1 MKQIINSILDNDH
14 YTFTQQAAILELF
27 PNVEVE
33 YKFINRRKDVKFDDI
48 FLKEFNAQIKLMENL
63 KLTDTEYIWLSGMCP
78 YYKPQYLAY
87 LKNYKFNSN
96 EVAAKLDVDGNLEID
111 ICGVWSKTIMWE
123 VVILALICEIY
134 YTLNDKL
141 PNMDD
146 FKFESIKKRSRL
158 SEEKIVFNDFGT
170 RRRRS
175 FGCQDTCVKVMKE
188 SPYFFGTSNVYLAMK
203 HGVKPVGT
211 QSHQWTMGVSALIGL
226 RHANKFAMEKW
237 SEVYKGDIG
246 VALPDTFTT
255 DVFLEDF
262 DLYFAKLFD
271 AVRQDS
277 GCPFEFADKIV
288 NHYKKLKIDPMT
300 KLIIF
305 SDALDVD
312 KAIALN
318 TFCKG
323 KIRSAFGIGTHF
335 TGQYGP
341 GTPLNIVCKLNK
353 VAGIP
358 VIKLSDSP
366 TKAIGDKDALRVSK
380 WTFFGTSLDA

>member
-33 YKFINRRKDVKFDDI
+33 YKFINRRKDVKFDDK
-48 FLKEFNAQIKLMENL
+48 FLKEFNRQIQLMENVR
-63 KLTDTEYIWLSGMCP
+63 LTDAEYDWLAKTCP
-78 YYKPQYLAY
+78 YYKPQYLSY
-87 LKNYKFNSN
+87 LSNYNFDSDQVKAN
-96 EVAAKLDVDGNLEID
+96 LDNDGNLEID
-111 ICGVWSKTIMWE
+111 ISGRWAFCITWE

-141 PNMDD
+141 PNMND
-146 FKFESIKKRSRL
+146 FKFESVKKRSRL
-158 SEEKIVFNDFGT
+158 SEEKIIFNDFGT

-175 FGCQDTCVKVMKE
+175 FDCQDQICRIMKE
-188 SPYFFGTSNVYLAMK
+188 SPYFFGTSNVHLAMK
-203 HGVKPVGT
+203 HKVKPVGT

-226 RHANKFAMEKW
+226 RHANKFAMDSW
-237 SEVYKGDIG
+237 SSVFRGDIG

-277 GCPFEFADKIV
+277 GSPFEFTDKIV
-288 NHYKKLKIDPMT
+288 AHYKKLKIDPMN

-312 KAIALN
+312 KAIELN
-318 TFCKG
+318 NYCKN
-323 KIRSAFGIGTHF
+323 KIKCAFGIGTHF
-335 TGQYGP
+335 TGSIGP
-341 GTPLNIVCKLNK
+341 GLPLNIVCKLNK

-358 VIKLSDSP
+358 VVKLSDSP
-366 TKAIGDKDALRVSK
+366 TKAIGDTDALRVAK
-380 WTFFGTSLDA
+380 WTFFNTPLNS